1 MQRLTLEVDARGER
15 GKSAVRKLRRAGRV
29 PGVLY
34 GRGIEP
40 LAISVDARAVE
51 AALQRLAGANVL
63 LDVLVR
69 EDGHVRTELAM
80 LQDVQRDVLTR
91 RILHVDLHRVS
102 LTEKV
107 YTRLPVRLKGEP
119 PGVRE
124 GGILEFL
131 RHEVEVTGLP
141 TDLPDHLELDVS
153 RLALGDSL
161 HVRDLKVP
169 PGVTVL
175 TPPEETLVTVLAP
188 AVAPE
193 EAPAAA
199 EEVPAQPEVVG
210 KGKAAEE
217 GEE

>member
-63 LDVLVR
+63 LDILVR

-91 RILHVDLHRVS
+91 RILHVDLHRIS

>member
-34 GRGIEP
+34 GRGMEP
-40 LAISVDARAVE
+40 LAISVDARALE

-63 LDVLVR
+63 LDVVIR
-69 EDGHVRTELAM
+69 EDSQVRTELAM

-91 RILHVDLHRVS
+91 RILHVDLHRIS

-107 YTRLPVRLKGEP
+107 YTRLPVRLKGEA

-141 TDLPDHLELDVS
+141 TDLPEHLELDVS
-153 RLALGDSL
+153 QLALGDSL

-175 TPPEETLVTVLAP
+175 TPPEETLVTVLSP

-217 GEE
+217 GEK

>member
-1 MQRLTLEVDARGER
+1 
-15 GKSAVRKLRRAGRV
+15 
-29 PGVLY
+29 
-34 GRGIEP
+34 
-40 LAISVDARAVE
+40 
-51 AALQRLAGANVL
+51 
-63 LDVLVR
+63 
-69 EDGHVRTELAM
+69 
-80 LQDVQRDVLTR
+80 
-91 RILHVDLHRVS
+91 
-102 LTEKV
+102 
-107 YTRLPVRLKGEP
+107 
-119 PGVRE
+119 
-124 GGILEFL
+124 
-131 RHEVEVTGLP
+131 
-141 TDLPDHLELDVS
+141 ELDVS

>member
-1 MQRLTLEVDARGER
+1 MQRLTLEVEVRRER
-15 GKSAVRKLRRAGRV
+15 GKSAVRKLRRAARV

-40 LAISVDARAVE
+40 LAVAVDARVLE

-63 LDVLVR
+63 LDVVIR
-69 EDGHVRTELAM
+69 GNGPARTELAM

-91 RILHVDLHRVS
+91 RILHVDLHRIS

-107 YTRLPVRLKGEP
+107 YTRLPVRLKGEA

-131 RHEVEVTGLP
+131 RHEVEVAGLP

-153 RLALGDSL
+153 QLTLGASL

-169 PGVTVL
+169 PRVTVL

-210 KGKAAEE
+210 RGKAAEE
-217 GEE
+217 EEE

>member
-91 RILHVDLHRVS
+91 RILHVDLHRIS

>member
-1 MQRLTLEVDARGER
+1 MQRLTLEVEARRER

-40 LAISVDARAVE
+40 LAVVVDARALE
-51 AALQRLAGANVL
+51 AVLQRLAGANVL
-63 LDVLVR
+63 LDVVVR
-69 EDGHVRTELAM
+69 EDGTVRTELAM

-131 RHEVEVTGLP
+131 RHEVEVAGLP

-153 RLALGDSL
+153 QLTVGASM
-161 HVRDLKVP
+161 HVRDLQVP

-193 EAPAAA
+193 EAPAAV

-217 GEE
+217 EEA